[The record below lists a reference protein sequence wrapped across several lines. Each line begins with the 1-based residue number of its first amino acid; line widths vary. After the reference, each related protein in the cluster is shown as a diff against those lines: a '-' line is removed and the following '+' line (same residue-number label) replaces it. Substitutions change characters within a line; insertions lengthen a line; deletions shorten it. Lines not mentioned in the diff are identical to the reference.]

1 MSTAQKILALVECVR
16 ADERQIGVLSTGE
29 ALAVALVLNRPDLMP
44 VGYTTLE
51 AVERLGEDWTRA
63 ALVVQRC
70 LGPEPSRAS
79 SKRAAP

>member
-1 MSTAQKILALVECVR
+1 MNTAQKILALVEAAR
-16 ADERQIGVLSTGE
+16 ADEACISVLSTGE
-29 ALAVALVLNRPDLMP
+29 ALAVALVLDRPDLMP

-70 LGPEPSRAS
+70 LGPMPRRAS
-79 SKRAAP
+79 TKRVAR